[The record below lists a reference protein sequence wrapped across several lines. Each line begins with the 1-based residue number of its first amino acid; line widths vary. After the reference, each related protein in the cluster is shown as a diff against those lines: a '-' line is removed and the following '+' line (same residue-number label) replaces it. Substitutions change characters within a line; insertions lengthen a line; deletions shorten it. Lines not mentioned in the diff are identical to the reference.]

1 MLRCLI
7 QPVNI
12 KLYLLLRGRA
22 KLAGFARSL
31 GGAHGE
37 GEHEFVVALLLVG
50 LDLTDKLVGES
61 NDGLHPVTQLTVAE
75 VLQQGAHLRE
85 RETEFTLK
93 HLHMLSFTFTMTS
106 VGPAA

>member
-1 MLRCLI
+1 MLDLALKY
-7 QPVNI
+7 

-31 GGAHGE
+31 GCAHGE

-50 LDLTDKLVGES
+50 LDLTDKLVREG

-75 VLQQGAHLRE
+75 VLQQGAHLGE
-85 RETEFTLK
+85 RQSSCSHLNTLS
-93 HLHMLSFTFTMTS
+93 LTLMMTS
-106 VGPAA
+106 VRPAA